1 MGNSRSNMSEEEGVS
16 PQNLS
21 LEQLAS
27 VKKQL
32 EQETQQFTMN
42 LKTFKQVITKCD
54 ESKESLE
61 AVDPSNAG
69 KAMLVP
75 LTGSLYCP
83 GKLGACEK
91 VLVDIGTGYY
101 VRKTR
106 GEAGEF
112 FDRKL
117 EMVHRNVEGLQRLV
131 SEKQKNL
138 ETINIVM
145 SQKMRTE
152 DVGV

>member
-32 EQETQQFTMN
+32 EQVKAIPTTSRQRPTVTKLTSALDASQETQQFTMN

-69 KAMLVP
+69 P
-75 LTGSLYCP
+75 LLHYLWRCLRVVLTVLLQAKPCWSL
-83 GKLGACEK
+83 
-91 VLVDIGTGYY
+91 
-101 VRKTR
+101 
-106 GEAGEF
+106 
-112 FDRKL
+112 
-117 EMVHRNVEGLQRLV
+117 
-131 SEKQKNL
+131 
-138 ETINIVM
+138 
-145 SQKMRTE
+145 
-152 DVGV
+152 